1 MNLIESMLIWNQLLE
16 SLQFL
21 CFEIDETIIHIF
33 PLLLNQLT
41 GLSISISLSLSLS
54 IYLFLRWIVQNPL
67 TLAIWSIAFDYG
79 CQLGNDSLV
88 RFFEKNI

>member
-33 PLLLNQLT
+33 PLFLNQLT
-41 GLSISISLSLSLS
+41 GLWISISLFLS
-54 IYLFLRWIVQNPL
+54 IYLSISPVNCAAPFNPSYLIHSFWLRLSAV
-67 TLAIWSIAFDYG
+67 
-79 CQLGNDSLV
+79 GNDSSV